1 MEIECTICD
10 REENNR
16 KKSKAFGDKLILMF
30 CNKSSSYKETESAL
44 ARWLTQFIISHKIL
58 NLLNQSVRQAENGDF
73 YDVT

>member
-44 ARWLTQFIISHKIL
+44 AHTIYISHKIL